1 MNIIKKALLPIIS
14 LFAFASCEVEFSPN
28 AEWTE
33 TPVVYCLIDQD
44 DDTTFVRVQRC
55 FLGTDNNY
63 QYAAIADSI
72 NYRQGDITVIM
83 EEWNGTQGSDGLM
96 VRTGDAPRRIFNFDY
111 QEIVNKDSGVFYN
124 TVQPVYA
131 CPTAGQLDTSCVYRL
146 RVIKNATGDT
156 IAQAETSLI
165 YGQMRLSKPNN
176 VTMFQFA
183 GTSGSKTCEITW
195 SALKGA
201 RQYQPVIRFFY
212 RDFIVDQTVLPW
224 DTTITPHYLDIPC
237 NVVKSNM
244 RDPYFTTFLE
254 QNYFFTTIK
263 NALKDSVC
271 NRNAIDTVLVFI
283 NCCTED
289 LAAYIYASHPAGT
302 FSSQEPFNYTNIEGG
317 IGVFA
322 ARRRNISFT
331 VNTPVSSASNYI
343 KSLKALNVGF

>member
-1 MNIIKKALLPIIS
+1 MNIIKKAFLPLIS
-14 LFAFASCEVEFSPN
+14 IFVFASCEVEFSPN

-33 TPVVYCLIDQD
+33 TPVVYCLLDQD

-83 EEWNGTQGSDGLM
+83 EEWNGKLGT
-96 VRTGDAPRRIFNFDY
+96 
-111 QEIVNKDSGVFYN
+111 FYN
-124 TVQPVYA
+124 TIQPVYA
-131 CPTAGQLDTSCVYRL
+131 CPTAGQLDTNCVYRL
-146 RVIKNATGDT
+146 KVIKNATGDT

-244 RDPYFTTFLE
+244 RDSYFTTFLE